1 MRSETTQRQCSFERD
16 SWHSVGHL
24 RTMNMAHEEDSRD
37 DDIISPG
44 TGAGG
49 TR

>member
-1 MRSETTQRQCSFERD
+1 MQRQRSFERD

-24 RTMNMAHEEDSRD
+24 RTMNMVHEENSRG
-37 DDIISPG
+37 DDIASPG
-44 TGAGG
+44 AGAVG